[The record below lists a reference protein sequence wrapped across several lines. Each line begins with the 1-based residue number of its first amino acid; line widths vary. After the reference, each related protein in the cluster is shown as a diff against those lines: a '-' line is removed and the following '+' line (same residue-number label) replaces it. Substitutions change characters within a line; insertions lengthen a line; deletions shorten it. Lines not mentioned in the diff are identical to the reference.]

1 MPQDPLTEERRELR
15 EFVRTLAC
23 ERIAPRAAEI
33 DELAEFPWNAV
44 ELYREHEPLGLP
56 YDEGRPRLAS
66 GRWLAAYAVS
76 GRNRFHSPF
85 SYASA

>member
-1 MPQDPLTEERRELR
+1 VPQDPPTEERRELR

-33 DELAEFPWNAV
+33 DESAAFPWNAV
-44 ELYREHEPLGLP
+44 KLAGAALGC
-56 YDEGRPRLAS
+56 PRLAS
-66 GRWLAAYAVS
+66 GQWLAAYAVR

-85 SYASA
+85 SDASA